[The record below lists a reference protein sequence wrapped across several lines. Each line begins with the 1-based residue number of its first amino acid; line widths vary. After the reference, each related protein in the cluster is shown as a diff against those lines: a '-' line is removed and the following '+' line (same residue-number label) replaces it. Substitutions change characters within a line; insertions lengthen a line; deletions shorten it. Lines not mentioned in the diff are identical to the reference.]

1 MLYTYHHYVQAFFIP
16 SHAMLPLLQSE
27 YLRLQGSGEP
37 LPAYVTDI
45 KEMTAVLRQDT
56 DEAAVVLTIL
66 DGLHSREWN
75 RLVLRDRL

>member
-1 MLYTYHHYVQAFFIP
+1 
-16 SHAMLPLLQSE
+16 
-27 YLRLQGSGEP
+27 
-37 LPAYVTDI
+37 
-45 KEMTAVLRQDT
+45 MTAVLRQDT